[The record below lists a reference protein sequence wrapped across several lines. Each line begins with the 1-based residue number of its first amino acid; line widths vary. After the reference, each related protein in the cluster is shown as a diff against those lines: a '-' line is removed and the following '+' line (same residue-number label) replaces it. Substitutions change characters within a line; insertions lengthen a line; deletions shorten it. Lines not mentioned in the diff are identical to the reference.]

1 MTGFNPQPSIS
12 GYGIA
17 LAPLCE
23 ADREGLFAAAAHPEV
38 WAGHPAK
45 DRYKPEVFHPYFDFL
60 LETGHALTIRD
71 SASGEIIGTSS
82 FYPAPDHENS
92 ISIGFTF
99 LTNSR
104 WGGTTN
110 FAVKRLMH
118 EHAFAHFDEIWF
130 HIAPDNI
137 RSQKATSKL
146 GARFR
151 YDAALEIGG
160 PAKEWKCYA
169 LSQKDWEAVV
179 KERAF

>member
-1 MTGFNPQPSIS
+1 MNDFNAQPTIS

-23 ADREGLFAAAAHPEV
+23 ADRDGLYAAASYPEV

-60 LETGHALTIRD
+60 LSTGNALAIREAQKD
-71 SASGEIIGTSS
+71 EIIGTSS
-82 FYPAPDHENS
+82 FYPAPDHNNS

-104 WGGTTN
+104 WGGATN

-118 EHAFAHFDEIWF
+118 EYAFAQFAEIWF

-146 GARFR
+146 GAKFR
-151 YDAALEIGG
+151 YDATLPIGG
-160 PAKEWKCYA
+160 PAKDWKCYS